1 LNSTS
6 SAARIASPLVAA
18 KASYDD
24 HSNGE
29 VRPAAG
35 RMALECD
42 YRFTTDSVVPALPP
56 APITQEQID
65 EMMIANPAR
74 YFSP

>member
-1 LNSTS
+1 
-6 SAARIASPLVAA
+6 
-18 KASYDD
+18 
-24 HSNGE
+24 
-29 VRPAAG
+29 
-35 RMALECD
+35 MALECD